1 MEGAMKNCW
10 FVRSLHGELIPFFIR
25 NKCVALG
32 FAPDTDFTGK
42 NKQFIQHVL
51 LQKYPEKE
59 SAISIWTSYFE
70 KFISEMKKGDYVLT
84 YDPESREYLLG
95 TITSDYHHERIKQFF
110 YNEQLWA
117 HVRYVAWNEKR
128 ISRDSLSRTT
138 KNSLGSTL
146 SVFEVQA
153 AQTEEIVGLFQKG
166 EQTTIDSQIDEE
178 ERNADLEEVFE
189 KLQDR
194 IMQFSPEQ
202 MEELVKEVLIAM
214 GYIAERTPVG
224 PDRGIDVFA
233 SKDGLGLEDPRIF
246 VEVKHREGKMG
257 SSEIRKFLGGRK
269 SHDKCVFVSTG
280 GFTQEAKYEA
290 ERSAIPLTL
299 VDIQKLSSIIERYYD
314 NFSVSGKI
322 LLPLKKVYLP
332 L

>member
-1 MEGAMKNCW
+1 MKKCW
-10 FVRSLHGELIPFFIR
+10 FVRSLHGELIPFFIK

-32 FAPDTDFTGK
+32 FAPDTDFTGQ
-42 NKQFIQHVL
+42 NKQFIQKIL
-51 LQKYPEKE
+51 LEKYPEKE
-59 SAISIWTSYFE
+59 SAIAIWTSYFE
-70 KFISEMKKGDYVLT
+70 KFISGMKKEDYVIT

-110 YNEQLWA
+110 YNDQHWA
-117 HVRYVAWNEKR
+117 HVRYVEWNKKR
-128 ISRDSLSRTT
+128 ISRDALSRPT

-153 AQTEEIVGLFQKG
+153 EQAEEIVGLFQKDKP
-166 EQTTIDSQIDEE
+166 TTIDTQIDDEG
-178 ERNADLEEVFE
+178 RTADLEEVVE

-194 IMQFSPEQ
+194 IMQLSPEQ

-269 SHDKCVFVSTG
+269 AHDKCVFVSTG

-290 ERSAIPLTL
+290 ERATIPLTL

-314 NFSVSGKI
+314 NFSASGKV

>member
-1 MEGAMKNCW
+1 MKKCW
-10 FVRSLHGELIPFFIR
+10 FVRSLHGELIPFFIK

-42 NKQFIQHVL
+42 NKQFIQKIL
-51 LQKYPEKE
+51 LEKYPEKE

-70 KFISEMKKGDYVLT
+70 KFISGMKKGDYVLT

-95 TITSDYHHERIKQFF
+95 IITSDYHHERLKQFV

-117 HVRYVAWNEKR
+117 HVRYVEWEKKR
-128 ISRDSLSRTT
+128 ISRDSLSRST

-153 AQTEEIVGLFQKG
+153 EQAEEIIPLFQKDNLATI
-166 EQTTIDSQIDEE
+166 EQQSDDEE
-178 ERNADLEEVFE
+178 RSADLEEVFE

-194 IMQFSPEQ
+194 IMQLSPEQ

-224 PDRGIDVFA
+224 ADRGIDVFA

-257 SSEIRKFLGGRK
+257 SAEIRKFLGGRK

-280 GFTQEAKYEA
+280 GFSQDAKYEA
-290 ERSAIPLTL
+290 ERATIPLTL
-299 VDIQKLSSIIERYYD
+299 VDIKKLSSIIERYYD
-314 NFSVSGKI
+314 NFSASGKI

>member
-1 MEGAMKNCW
+1 M
-10 FVRSLHGELIPFFIR
+10 
-25 NKCVALG
+25 
-32 FAPDTDFTGK
+32 
-42 NKQFIQHVL
+42 
-51 LQKYPEKE
+51 
-59 SAISIWTSYFE
+59 
-70 KFISEMKKGDYVLT
+70 
-84 YDPESREYLLG
+84 G

-128 ISRDSLSRTT
+128 ISRDALSRIT

-153 AQTEEIVGLFQKG
+153 AQTEDIVGLFQKG
-166 EQTTIDSQIDEE
+166 KQTTIDSQIDEE
-178 ERNADLEEVFE
+178 DRNADLEEVFE

-202 MEELVKEVLIAM
+202 MEELVKEVLMAM

-257 SSEIRKFLGGRK
+257 SS
-269 SHDKCVFVSTG
+269 DKCVFVSTG